1 MKFLINKFK
10 SICYYRDIYNSYLCL
25 WLLASIHWHKHVNNL
40 FISSLSD
47 QLKIVA
53 LFLACFNNL
62 SLSELK
68 YIKAFMKE
76 FWHSETSRHI

>member
-25 WLLASIHWHKHVNNL
+25 WLLNL

>member
-10 SICYYRDIYNSYLCL
+10 SICYYI
-25 WLLASIHWHKHVNNL
+25 ASIRWHKHVNNL

-47 QLKIVA
+47 QLKIVE
-53 LFLACFNNL
+53 LFLACFDNL

-76 FWHSETSRHI
+76 FWHTETSRHI

>member
-1 MKFLINKFK
+1 MKVLINKFK
-10 SICYYRDIYNSYLCL
+10 SICYYKI
-25 WLLASIHWHKHVNNL
+25 ASIRWHKHVNNP

-62 SLSELK
+62 SLSELE

-76 FWHSETSRHI
+76 FWHSETSRTI